1 MALWGKTNET
11 SAHPTFLKGLVGEDG
26 VITSGAYAGK
36 TLVYIDDG
44 TVSEPANR
52 DKGMVATGWYV
63 LETRPAGRSR
73 AELIIAISEPGYEI
87 IIDDPEI

>member
-11 SAHPTFLKGLVGEDG
+11 SARPTFLKGLVGEDG

-36 TLVYIDDG
+36 TLVYIHDG
-44 TVSEPANR
+44 NVMDPVNR
-52 DKGMVATGWYV
+52 NKGMVATGWYV

-73 AELIIAISEPGYEI
+73 AELIIAISDPGEI
-87 IIDDPEI
+87 FIDDPEI